1 MTVRDIYTV
10 EKTKIYY
17 HRAYRKITGSVW
29 KFLLELMCIT
39 VPLLFLFLF
48 VYPLLTKGI
57 CLITHNI
64 LSGYFSSGTVH
75 IIDQAFLLGRI
86 SFIDI
91 PGKNPSSIITLINL
105 IISLCLIIILPRLKR
120 RKNIAIFFAFM
131 SAINLS
137 SALFFTISPSEFP
150 YTLTQFSELYI
161 KTQIN
166 MWLFLPFILGLALLL
181 MPDPFLPKPAL
192 VLLTLIYSIVFGFL
206 RYILFLFIVSR
217 FSIIYIPILF
227 FAFGPLID
235 FVYLVGIYSYYNSRV
250 AQNLRMNRM
259 VWKWSF

>member
-1 MTVRDIYTV
+1 M
-10 EKTKIYY
+10 EKTIIYY

-39 VPLLFLFLF
+39 VPLLLLFLF
-48 VYPLLTKGI
+48 VYPLITRGI
-57 CLITHNI
+57 CFIAHDI
-64 LSGYFSSGTVH
+64 LSGYLPQGAVQ
-75 IIDQAFLLGRI
+75 IYNQAFLLGRI

-91 PGKNPSSIITLINL
+91 PGKNPSSLTTMINL
-105 IISLCLIIILPRLKR
+105 IISVGLVILLPHLKR
-120 RKNIAIFFAFM
+120 RKNIAIFFTFM
-131 SAINLS
+131 AAINLS
-137 SALFFTISPSEFP
+137 SAVFFTISPSEFP

-166 MWLFLPFILGLALLL
+166 MWLFLPFVLGTALLL

-217 FSIIYIPILF
+217 FSVIYIPILF
-227 FAFGPLID
+227 FATGPLID

-250 AQNLRMNRM
+250 ANNLRKNRM